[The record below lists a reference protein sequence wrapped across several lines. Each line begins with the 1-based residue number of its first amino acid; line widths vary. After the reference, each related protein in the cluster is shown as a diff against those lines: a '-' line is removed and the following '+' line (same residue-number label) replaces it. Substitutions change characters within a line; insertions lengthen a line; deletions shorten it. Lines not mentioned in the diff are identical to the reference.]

1 MSLSLSSG
9 YCSHIHSA
17 PYNNICTTHE
27 WETETVVSSSIYPK
41 NITNAAPKITGLI
54 HCHAKALDNIF
65 VLSHTPETRS
75 KRIVY
80 ITHQPACLGIQMHY
94 WSALFPVV
102 QLNPRCAPQC
112 GFDAGERKGI
122 LVSVI
127 HHNTAWSVWTFP
139 EPEALPWW
147 IDFSLRCSSDLT
159 RAATGAEPSWHICA
173 FIRKPCLI
181 LCISRKRK

>member
-1 MSLSLSSG
+1 MHSDINGTQLEHVPMSLSLSSG

-41 NITNAAPKITGLI
+41 NITNAAPKVTGLI

-80 ITHQPACLGIQMHY
+80 ITHQPACLFIQMHY
-94 WSALFPVV
+94 WSTLFPVSSWIHV
-102 QLNPRCAPQC
+102 VLLSVDLMQ
-112 GFDAGERKGI
+112 ERGREFLYQSFI
-122 LVSVI
+122 IIQPGVSG
-127 HHNTAWSVWTFP
+127 HSP
-139 EPEALPWW
+139 
-147 IDFSLRCSSDLT
+147 SLKLYPD
-159 RAATGAEPSWHICA
+159 E
-173 FIRKPCLI
+173 
-181 LCISRKRK
+181 